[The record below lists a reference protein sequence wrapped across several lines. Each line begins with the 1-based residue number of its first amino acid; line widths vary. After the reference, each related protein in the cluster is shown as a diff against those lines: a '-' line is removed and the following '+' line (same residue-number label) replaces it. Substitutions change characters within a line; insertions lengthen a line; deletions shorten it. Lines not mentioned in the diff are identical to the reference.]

1 MGEKKGEET
10 EMTYNYIDK
19 NMPDWARAT
28 IQKLVNKGY
37 LNGNEKGELGL
48 NDTMLKV
55 FVVNDRAGMY
65 DK

>member
-19 NMPDWARAT
+19 NMLEWARPT

-48 NDTMLKV
+48 NDTMLKI

-65 DK
+65 RE